1 MPKNPR
7 FGSKGFSQ
15 VAGPVVKNKLFFFF
29 NYEYNAVGQS
39 ATPASPLVPTAS
51 GRDALDA
58 LTGVN
63 YTAAAAARNYL
74 VPGLDQFNNV
84 RAGKESSRAIHE
96 ACKCQRSS
104 SSKCR
109 VRGVQRT
116 PSFRGWTS
124 STMCEPERSLPEQ
137 FTKPASVSEVHLLSV
152 GCEEFSEALRSGR

>member
-1 MPKNPR
+1 MELIYEYFQNPNRNAIGYVVALPAEASGNVPKNPR

-51 GRDALDA
+51 GWDALDA

-63 YTAAAAARNYL
+63 YTAPAAARNYL

-109 VRGVQRT
+109 VRGVQRS
-116 PSFRGWTS
+116 PSFRAIS
-124 STMCEPERSLPEQ
+124 
-137 FTKPASVSEVHLLSV
+137 
-152 GCEEFSEALRSGR
+152 